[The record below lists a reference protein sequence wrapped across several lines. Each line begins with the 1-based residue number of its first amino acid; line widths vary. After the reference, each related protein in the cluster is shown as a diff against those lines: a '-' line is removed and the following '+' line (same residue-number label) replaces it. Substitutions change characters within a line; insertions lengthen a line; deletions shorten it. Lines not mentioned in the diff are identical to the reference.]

1 MKLIKLGFI
10 QNMMYIKEDQQE
22 LFDNKTWL
30 GANVIEVLSQ
40 KLHKA
45 IIKKLKIKKEIV
57 LKV

>member
-22 LFDNKTWL
+22 LFDNNTWS
-30 GANVIEVLSQ
+30 GVNVIEVLSQ